1 MKKKL
6 ISITLILMALQGVLS
21 NLFRGGVRINGREE
35 RIHQTLQEGDAL
47 QKREK
52 HMTEL
57 DKKIRDMEK
66 EIEER
71 KRKKSLEHIKNLEKN
86 LSKVKIYKPKETI
99 LEPKT
104 EVVNKAFYYLRHNN
118 KALKVQA

>member
-6 ISITLILMALQGVLS
+6 VSLTLIVMALHGALG

-57 DKKIRDMEK
+57 DKKIREMEK
-66 EIEER
+66 VIEER
-71 KRKKSLEHIKNLEKN
+71 KRKKSLKHIKNLEKN
-86 LSKVKIYKPKETI
+86 LSTIKIYKPKETI
-99 LEPKT
+99 LEPKK
-104 EVVNKAFYYLRHNN
+104 EVVNKAFYFLRHNN